1 MEHYK
6 DNQPCAAV
14 EPPGINVEP
23 GSADDGWVNPAAV
36 TLADGSHVQLYKDG
50 EALRAAFDA
59 IRDAKQRI
67 CLEVYIFAGDETGQ
81 AFAELLMAKA
91 KAGVR
96 VYFIYDSWGSI
107 ETDRNIFRR
116 MRQAGVVIQQFN
128 PIRPWECKYSWRPV
142 NRDHRKLL
150 MVDDHIGGMGG
161 LNIANEYAGPWIVK
175 TDRPVSSFWRDTGVG
190 IVGPSAR
197 PLLQSFIRSWQ
208 YALNGGP
215 VSRAQYTHAI
225 DPAPLPR
232 RRVAQK
238 VTRKKLPTF
247 ASENEAATPL
257 QLQDDI
263 GLLASVP
270 TTNSPLRPLINR
282 LIHNAQSSIQMTMAY
297 FAPDDLLVAEL
308 CRAAKRGVKVEL
320 MLPGC
325 TDVKILMTAARS
337 FYDVLLAAGVKIYER
352 QTVILHA
359 KTIVVD
365 EHISVVGSTNLD
377 YRSIEFN
384 CELSMAV
391 RSTGFAQ
398 HMGELFKNDISFAH
412 RIKASAWRR
421 RPVLDRVVQWT
432 VSRARYLL

>member
-1 MEHYK
+1 MEHYR
-6 DNQPCAAV
+6 DNQPCAAG
-14 EPPGINVEP
+14 PAGINVAP

-50 EALRAAFDA
+50 EALRAAYDA
-59 IRDAKQRI
+59 IHSAKQRV
-67 CLEVYIFAGDETGQ
+67 CLEVYIFAGDETGR
-81 AFAELLMAKA
+81 AFADLLIAKA

-96 VYFIYDSWGSI
+96 VYFMYDSWGSI

-116 MRQAGVVIQQFN
+116 MKAAGVMIQEFN

-150 MVDDHIGGMGG
+150 VVDDHIGGMGG
-161 LNIANEYAGPWIVK
+161 LNIANEYAGPWVAR
-175 TDRPVSSFWRDTGVG
+175 TDRPDDSFWRDTAIG

-197 PLLQSFIRSWQ
+197 PLLKSFMCSWQ
-208 YALNGGP
+208 YAIHGGP
-215 VSRAQYTHAI
+215 IRRAQYTHAI
-225 DPAPLPR
+225 DPSPPPR
-232 RRVAQK
+232 RRIAQK
-238 VTRKKLPTF
+238 VTRKKLPKF
-247 ASENEAATPL
+247 QSENEDATPL
-257 QLQDDI
+257 HLRDDV

-282 LIHNAQSSIQMTMAY
+282 LIHNAKTSIQMTMAY

-325 TDVKILMTAARS
+325 SDVKVLLIAARS
-337 FYDVLLAAGVKIYER
+337 FYDLLLSAGVKIYER

-365 EHISVVGSTNLD
+365 GHISVVGSTNLD

-391 RSTGFAQ
+391 RSNEFAQ
-398 HMGELFKNDISFAH
+398 HMAKLFENDITFAH

-421 RPVLDRVVQWT
+421 RPVLDRFVQWI